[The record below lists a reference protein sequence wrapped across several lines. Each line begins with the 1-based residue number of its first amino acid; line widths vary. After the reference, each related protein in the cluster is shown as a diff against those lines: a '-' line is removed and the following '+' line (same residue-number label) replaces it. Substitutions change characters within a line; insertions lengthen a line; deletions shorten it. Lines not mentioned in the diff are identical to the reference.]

1 MTAVKEFVLK
11 VVHLVVANSH
21 FDLNTE
27 LGRLFLL
34 VVLIV
39 ALSGMVNFL
48 LVNSVLGPSYR
59 IFVAPGIVV
68 HEFSHALIC
77 FLTGAKITKISLFD
91 KQGGSVR
98 HQPSR
103 LPVIG
108 PLLISFAPFI
118 FGTGLIILFA
128 HWLGIRT
135 TEMTT
140 LQLDPASISS
150 YIVTLFHRINFADWR
165 NIFIL
170 YLALSVAVTMTPSS
184 QDILN
189 VAVLLILLFALSFY
203 LFQIRHLTLNLSVLP
218 LEKIAVLMS
227 TVVVLLILALF
238 LSIIIFA
245 VSKIFKK

>member
-1 MTAVKEFVLK
+1 MTAAKEFVLK

>member
-34 VVLIV
+34 VILIV